1 MSILSYNA
9 QNQRNTFQP
18 SFSCFS
24 ADGRLK
30 TYLKKAFLVTQTLT
44 YDEVM
49 GGFVLMDGKK
59 YRIKA
64 ECFNPYDLLAGKNI
78 CSFQEFKEIFAAE
91 YKIPINWVCCK
102 PLLPS
107 AKKELLSLSKGI

>member
-1 MSILSYNA
+1 MSILSYNK
-9 QNQRNTFQP
+9 QNQRSTFQP
-18 SFSCFS
+18 SFSCFDS
-24 ADGRLK
+24 NGKLK

-49 GGFVLMDGKK
+49 GGFVLRDGKK

-78 CSFQEFKEIFAAE
+78 CSFQEFKENFAAD
-91 YKIPINWVCCK
+91 YKIPTNWVCCK

-107 AKKELLSLSKGI
+107 VKKEILSSPKGI

>member
-1 MSILSYNA
+1 MSLLSYNP
-9 QNQRNTFQP
+9 QNIRSTFQP

-64 ECFNPYDLLAGKNI
+64 ECFNPYDLLSGKNI
-78 CSFQEFKEIFAAE
+78 CSFQEFKDCFAND
-91 YKIPINWVCCK
+91 YKIPTNWVCCK
-102 PLLPS
+102 PLIVPIKLE
-107 AKKELLSLSKGI
+107 KSLF